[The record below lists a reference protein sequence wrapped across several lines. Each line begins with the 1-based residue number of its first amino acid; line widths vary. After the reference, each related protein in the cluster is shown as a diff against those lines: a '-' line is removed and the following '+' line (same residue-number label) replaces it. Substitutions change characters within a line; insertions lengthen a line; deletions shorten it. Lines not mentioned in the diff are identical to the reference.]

1 MPYAALLTG
10 LVNGRGERR
19 HDVTSMTKG
28 SAWPLVWLRHRSLLV
43 CNLAYRCEC
52 GECLW
57 RLEYWRGEQVE
68 TIWSDS
74 VTVRPEK
81 DCSAYEFVPRSGTS
95 SCVWRGM
102 G

>member
-19 HDVTSMTKG
+19 HDVTSMAKA
-28 SAWPLVWLRHRSLLV
+28 SAWPLVWLRHPSLLV
-43 CNLAYRCEC
+43 CYLAYRCEC
-52 GECLW
+52 PECPW

-68 TIWSDS
+68 TIRSDS